1 MHSSAE
7 LLTEVAFK
15 RDFTAALKT
24 LAFFQDFFC
33 DLEVHRAMLDSLV
46 AQCDK
51 ATKQKH
57 LPMHTKLSNLTYV
70 LQDKASLH
78 GQRLDR
84 LVRQWGE
91 MDEKF
96 NQLQRFLDNI
106 EAQIPKP
113 ISNDDTLPAIQG
125 KIDMYNRLQR
135 ELNDEKPTVFQVV
148 DRGKQLLHSINCP
161 ALESLIT
168 DLADKWVNL
177 NTDLS
182 HLLKQ

>member
-1 MHSSAE
+1 M
-7 LLTEVAFK
+7 
-15 RDFTAALKT
+15 
-24 LAFFQDFFC
+24 FFQDFFC

-96 NQLQRFLDNI
+96 NQLQRFLDNV
-106 EAQIPKP
+106 EVQIPKP
-113 ISNDDTLPAIQG
+113 ISNDDTLPAIQS
-125 KIDMYNRLQR
+125 KIDIYNRLQR

-161 ALESLIT
+161 ALETLIT

-182 HLLKQ
+182 HQLKQ